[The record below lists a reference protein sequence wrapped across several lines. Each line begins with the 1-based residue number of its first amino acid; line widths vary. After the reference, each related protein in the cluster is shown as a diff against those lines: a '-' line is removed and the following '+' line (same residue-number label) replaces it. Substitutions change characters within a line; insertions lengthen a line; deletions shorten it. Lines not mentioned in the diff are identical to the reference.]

1 MLTGWPQEDLLDA
14 LGGTPAAGG
23 ALFDRL
29 EDVLPG
35 PTKQITVSMLTG
47 AIVYCKQTC
56 SNLKGAHIH
65 SLAKSLLGHWH
76 HLIQLQ
82 KTVSH
87 LVPAGPASNS
97 QLLPCQTQ

>member
-35 PTKQITVSMLTG
+35 ITRQLSVS
-47 AIVYCKQTC
+47 
-56 SNLKGAHIH
+56 AH
-65 SLAKSLLGHWH
+65 
-76 HLIQLQ
+76 
-82 KTVSH
+82 
-87 LVPAGPASNS
+87 
-97 QLLPCQTQ
+97 